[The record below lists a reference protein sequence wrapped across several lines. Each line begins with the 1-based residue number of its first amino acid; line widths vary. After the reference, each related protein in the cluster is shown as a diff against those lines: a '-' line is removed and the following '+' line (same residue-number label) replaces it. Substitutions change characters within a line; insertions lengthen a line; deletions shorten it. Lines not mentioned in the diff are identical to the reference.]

1 MANTTLDDLKKKVAE
16 IKSKSEV
23 TLAERQQQINEAEQ
37 LVKQSDVVIKVKL
50 NQLAEKTK
58 HIGVLKAQEIMLN
71 NYRLTKLRKT
81 LRQRQRIKK
90 R

>member
-1 MANTTLDDLKKKVAE
+1 MADTTLENLKKKVAE

-23 TLAERQQQINEAEQ
+23 TLAKRQQQINEAEQ

-58 HIGVLKAQEIMLN
+58 QIGVLKSQEIMMN